1 MPKNK
6 GAGGKKFR
14 SNKKNYGHEVRNTIL
29 KDSEQNYAIVTKVCG
44 ACRFQ
49 LTMDNGSKVLG
60 ILCGSMK
67 KKRIWENE
75 NDLILVSRRDYEN
88 DKVDIIGKYTTDEW
102 EYLRSIE
109 PSLDILIGE
118 KKTEENTEYF
128 TQGEV
133 MEMELDDKSDDK
145 SDDLDEDGD
154 NYNIDNL

>member
-14 SNKKNYGHEVRNTIL
+14 SNKKNYGLEVRNTVL
-29 KDSEQNYAIVTKVCG
+29 KESEQNYALVNKVCG
-44 ACRFQ
+44 SCRFQ

-60 ILCGSMK
+60 ILCCSMK
-67 KKRIWENE
+67 KKRIWVNE

-109 PSLDILIGE
+109 PCLDVLIGE
-118 KKTEENTEYF
+118 KKNEENTEYF

-133 MEMELDDKSDDK
+133 MEMELDHSSED
-145 SDDLDEDGD
+145 DEDED
-154 NYNIDNL
+154 FDIDNL